1 MKLLLD
7 SFWRAAMY
15 CLYPRVMGL
24 SLLPLLLIVVVSWGL
39 GYLYWDLAVNWV
51 RTWLDAST
59 WLEVVWRW
67 IEGVGLPDLK
77 TVVAPLLVIFSV
89 TPLVVVASLLAVS
102 FLMTPALTRLVAER
116 RFAGLQRKHG
126 GSLLFSLWWTFLSLL
141 LALGALVLTLPM
153 WLVPPLALLLPA
165 FIWGWLTYRVMAFDV
180 LAEFASADERHTLMA
195 RHRMSFLGM
204 GVVTGLMGAAPS
216 LVWASGALFAAAFV
230 ILVPLA
236 IWIYTLVFA
245 FSSLWFAHFA
255 LAALQALRAEP
266 LQVVVD
272 EVLPAS
278 TAATPS
284 PHSDAKLGQAADDQ
298 TKPHHHNPPDGVT
311 DVEPRRVH

>member
-1 MKLLLD
+1 MKLLID
-7 SFWRAAMY
+7 SFWRAVMY
-15 CLYPRVMGL
+15 CLYPRVIGL
-24 SLLPLLLIVVVSWGL
+24 SVLPLVLIVALSWLL
-39 GYLYWDLAVNWV
+39 GYLYWDLAVTWV
-51 RTWLDAST
+51 RGWLDASS
-59 WLEVVWRW
+59 WLDVVWRW
-67 IEGVGLPDLK
+67 LEGIGLPDLK

-102 FLMTPALTRLVAER
+102 FLMTPSLTRLVADR
-116 RFAGLQRKHG
+116 RFSGLQRKHG
-126 GSLLFSLWWTFLSLL
+126 GSVWASLGWTFLSLL

-153 WLVPPLALLLPA
+153 WLVPPLAMLLPA

-195 RHRMSFLGM
+195 RHRMSWLAM

-230 ILVPLA
+230 ILVPVA

-255 LAALQALRAEP
+255 LAALQALRDEP
-266 LQVVVD
+266 QHAAVD
-272 EVLPAS
+272 DVLPAVP
-278 TAATPS
+278 AS
-284 PHSDAKLGQAADDQ
+284 PHAAARLSAGLGDKA
-298 TKPHHHNPPDGVT
+298 DGVT
-311 DVEPRRVH
+311 DVEPRTSL

>member
-1 MKLLLD
+1 MKLLID
-7 SFWRAAMY
+7 SFWRAALY

-24 SLLPLLLIVVVSWGL
+24 SVLPLVLIVALSWLL
-39 GYLYWDLAVNWV
+39 GYLYWDAAVTFV
-51 RTWLDAST
+51 RGWLDASA
-59 WLEVVWRW
+59 WLDTIWRW
-67 IEGVGLPDLK
+67 FEGVGLGNLK
-77 TVVAPLLVIFSV
+77 TVVAPLLVIFAF

-102 FLMTPALTRLVAER
+102 FMMTPALTRMVAER

-126 GSLLFSLWWTFLSLL
+126 GSLLLSLGWTFFSLV

-153 WLVPPLALLLPA
+153 WLVPPLALVLPA

-230 ILVPLA
+230 ILVPVA

-245 FSSLWFAHFA
+245 FSSLWFAHFG
-255 LAALQALRAEP
+255 LAALQALRDEP
-266 LQVVVD
+266 RQASVD
-272 EVLPAS
+272 EVLPA
-278 TAATPS
+278 APAVAGVS
-284 PHSDAKLGQAADDQ
+284 PHAAARLGRDEPDQ
-298 TKPHHHNPPDGVT
+298 IDGIT
-311 DVEPRRVH
+311 DVVPRLKP